1 MSVSNRVSGKHDG
14 LAVASILRYIL
25 LHLMPSALRTYFQ
38 GKLPLTEAQFAE
50 LDQLFTPRHLAK
62 HEVLSRQ
69 GESSRYGAFVVRGCL
84 RSFVTDDRQK
94 EHILQFAPENWWISD
109 QHSLVHH
116 EPALFSIDA
125 LEDSEVLLFSGELY
139 TYFQKFGP
147 EFQTLFYQLL
157 QNSLVAMQRRLIGV
171 LSEPAEVRYQDF
183 LQLYPTLAQRLPLR
197 HVAAYL
203 GITPESL
210 SRIRGELAR
219 R

>member
-1 MSVSNRVSGKHDG
+1 MFT
-14 LAVASILRYIL
+14 A
-25 LHLMPSALRTYFQ
+25 LHTYFQ
-38 GKLPLTEAQFAE
+38 AKLPLTATQSTE
-50 LDQLFTPRHLAK
+50 LERLFTPRHLAR
-62 HEVLSRQ
+62 HEVLIWQ
-69 GESSRYGAFVVRGCL
+69 GEASRYGAFVVRGCL
-84 RSFVTDDRQK
+84 RGFVTDNRQK

-109 QHSLVHH
+109 QHSLSRC

-125 LEDSEVLLFSGELY
+125 LEESDVLLFGPELY
-139 TYFQKFGP
+139 EHLHTFGP
-147 EFQTLFYQLL
+147 EFQTFFHKLL

-183 LQLYPTLAQRLPLR
+183 LHLYPTLIQRLPLR